1 LEETERKK
9 EGIREGD
16 IYGARFLV
24 VKSTDERSVAM
35 KPTPEGAPDVV
46 GILTLSDFS

>member
-1 LEETERKK
+1 MERKK

-16 IYGARFLV
+16 VYGVGFLV

-46 GILTLSDFS
+46 GIPTLPGFS